1 MKTETLEAI
10 KEIQEW
16 QGANKPEEKYT
27 PKVSIE
33 EEAKLMEQKY
43 IDLICSLLTSNINL
57 WELEYSQRIKLNIK
71 NYVIIVD
78 IGYGYDYFEVV
89 VNNLGIETE
98 IFFYI
103 LPFGASYCKLV
114 KRSVKYVRDLHELRT
129 LQKGNDLL
137 INNYNEL
144 RGSI

>member
-16 QGANKPEEKYT
+16 QEANKPEEKYT
-27 PKVSIE
+27 TKVSIE

-89 VNNLGIETE
+89 VNNLGTATR
-98 IFFYI
+98 IFLHS
-103 LPFGASYCKLV
+103 LPFGTNYRKLA
-114 KRSVKYVRDLHELRT
+114 KRSVKYVDNLYELRT

-137 INNYNEL
+137 INNYDEL
-144 RGSI
+144 RGVI